1 MGENPGPGQN
11 SAAHLVL
18 ADAFLLHSLHCGAD
32 DDDAAGAS
40 RLVVFC
46 LKRFARG
53 LVGGVVVGLFAALA
67 AGRAGLGPDDLEDFA
82 AETAYASIAAKVF
95 AKCSNRPW
103 GIEPLGRGRGL
114 DQGLDWPMSSRHL

>member
-1 MGENPGPGQN
+1 M
-11 SAAHLVL
+11 L

-67 AGRAGLGPDDLEDFA
+67 AGFAGLGPDVLEDFA
-82 AETAYASIAAKVF
+82 AETADAGIAGQGF
-95 AKCSNRPW
+95 AKCSTGSW
-103 GIEPLGRGRGL
+103 GIEPLERSRGL
-114 DQGLDWPMSSRHL
+114 DQGWIDQ